1 MAEPI
6 GLAVG
11 VAGLAGVFTAC
22 VDCFEYIQLGRRF
35 GQDYGK
41 CLLKLD
47 AEKLRMSRWGVAM
60 GLGPQS
66 SLKPQVSISEEDF
79 KLARRLLEQIMD
91 SFKDAERVSERFRKR
106 SILQKTETEDL
117 VVYDAGSTL
126 DPSYQRLHITMREL
140 ASQRQSRTS
149 LRNKTTWALYEKKRF
164 DGMIADVTV
173 FISKLVEL
181 FPASQEHQRA
191 LCKAEV
197 SAISEIEDLALLN
210 EIACDDNTMLAAEV
224 KKEIDSHGHNATD
237 WEASDSAKV
246 WVGDENENAVGV
258 RNKSHTAARFTVS
271 GNAQVHIGNVNRG
284 R

>member
-1 MAEPI
+1 MEPV
-6 GLAVG
+6 GLAAG

-22 VDCFEYIQLGRRF
+22 VECFEYIQLGRKF

-66 SLKPQVSISEEDF
+66 SLKPQVSISEEES

-91 SFKDAERVSERFRKR
+91 SFRDAERVSERFRKD
-106 SILQKTETEDL
+106 SITQKTGTEDL
-117 VVYDAGSTL
+117 VVYDAGSSL
-126 DPSYQRLHITMREL
+126 NPSYQRLHLTMREL
-140 ASQRQSRTS
+140 ASQRQNRTS
-149 LRNKTTWALYEKKRF
+149 LRNKTTWALYEKKKF
-164 DGMIADVTV
+164 DHMIADVTV

-181 FPASQEHQRA
+181 FPAAQEHQKA
-191 LCKAEV
+191 LCEAEV
-197 SAISEIEDLALLN
+197 SAISEIQDLALLN

-224 KKEIDSHGHNATD
+224 KKEIDSHGHNVTD

-246 WVGDENENAVGV
+246 WVGDENDNAFGV
-258 RNKSHTAARFTVS
+258 RNKGHTAARFTVS
-271 GNAQVHIGNVNRG
+271 GSAQVHIGNVNRG

>member
-6 GLAVG
+6 GLAIS

-22 VDCFEYIQLGRRF
+22 VDCFEYIQLGRKF

-47 AEKLRMSRWGVAM
+47 VEKLRMTRWGVAV
-60 GLGPQS
+60 GLGPES
-66 SLKPQVSISEEDF
+66 SLKPQISISKEEF
-79 KLARRLLEQIMD
+79 KLAQRLLEQIMD
-91 SFKDAERVSERFRKR
+91 SFKDAERVSERFSKH
-106 SILQKTETEDL
+106 SMIQKTGAEDL

-126 DPSYQRLHITMREL
+126 NPSYQRLHLTMREL
-140 ASQRQSRTS
+140 SSQRQNRTS
-149 LRNKTTWALYEKKRF
+149 IRNKTTWALYEKKRF
-164 DGMIADVTV
+164 DGMIEDVTV

-181 FPASQEHQRA
+181 FPACQDAQKA

-197 SAISEIEDLALLN
+197 SAIGEIQDLALLN
-210 EIACDDNTMLAAEV
+210 DVAGDDNTMLAAEV
-224 KKEIDSHGHNATD
+224 KKEIDSHGHNVTD
-237 WEASDSAKV
+237 WKASDSAKV
-246 WVGDENENAVGV
+246 WVGDENENAFGV
-258 RNKSHTAARFTVS
+258 RNKSHSAARFTVS